1 MLETVGEYRFFNTRV
16 GVIETFRKLGY
27 NQAIS
32 DDDLIIDICDDSL
45 SVLEAVAE
53 LEEVFDINIPINS
66 EKGTFFELVKHIMD
80 NIYE

>member
-1 MLETVGEYRFFNTRV
+1 MIENRFLNVRNTVLQ
-16 GVIETFRKLGY
+16 TFRKLGY
-27 NQAIS
+27 NQIIN
-32 DDDLIIDICDDSL
+32 DNDLIIDICDDSL

-66 EKGTFFELVKHIMD
+66 EKGTFFELVKHISD

>member
-1 MLETVGEYRFFNTRV
+1 MVENRFLNVRNTVLQ
-16 GVIETFRKLGY
+16 TFRKLGY
-27 NQAIS
+27 NQIIS
-32 DDDLIIDICDDSL
+32 DNDLIIDICDDSL

-66 EKGTFFELVKHIMD
+66 EKGTFFELVKHISD